1 MSWDKMEFAA
11 ASLRHKLIEEPQ
23 VGLVLGSGLGD
34 FAESLDNPVYV
45 DYKSMRDF
53 PVSTVD
59 GHKGRFVIGK
69 KHGIQIIAMQGRVH
83 RYEGFSARD
92 VVFPIRTMWM
102 AGVRTLFLTNAA
114 GGIRDA
120 FEPGDLM
127 LITDHINMT
136 GDNPLIGPNDDRF
149 GPRFPPMGDA
159 YAPELRRLALEVAS
173 AQNIELHQ
181 GVYAGMNGPSY
192 ETPAEIQM
200 LRAVGADAVGMST
213 VFETIAARQLGM
225 RVLGIS
231 CITNKA
237 AGLPGAVLDHD
248 EVQAV
253 AARTRDR
260 FQTLLDGVLKDL
272 PSWPKASS
280 DA

>member
-11 ASLRHKLIEEPQ
+11 ASLRHKLTEEPQ
-23 VGLVLGSGLGD
+23 VGLVLGSGLGG
-34 FAESLDNPVYV
+34 FAETLENPVYV
-45 DYKSMRDF
+45 DYKSIRDF
-53 PVSTVD
+53 PVSTVE

-159 YAPELRRLALEVAS
+159 YAPKLRDLALHVARE
-173 AQNIELHQ
+173 QDVELHQ

-253 AARTRDR
+253 AARARDR

-272 PSWPKASS
+272 HTI
-280 DA
+280 

>member
-11 ASLRHKLIEEPQ
+11 ASLRHKLTEEPQ
-23 VGLVLGSGLGD
+23 VGLVLGSGLGG
-34 FAESLDNPVYV
+34 FAETLENPIYV
-45 DYKSMRDF
+45 EYKSMRDF
-53 PVSTVD
+53 PVSTVE

-69 KHGIQIIAMQGRVH
+69 KHGLQVIAMQGRVH
-83 RYEGFSARD
+83 RYEGFSAQD

-114 GGIRDA
+114 GGIREDYA
-120 FEPGDLM
+120 PGDLM

-136 GDNPLIGPNDDRF
+136 GDNPLIGPNDERF

-159 YAPELRRLALEVAS
+159 YSPALRKLALRVADE
-173 AQNIELHQ
+173 QKVGLHQ

-192 ETPAEIQM
+192 ETPAEIRM
-200 LRAVGADAVGMST
+200 LRTVGADAVGMST

-253 AARTRDR
+253 AARARDR

-272 PSWPKASS
+272 SS
-280 DA
+280 VTD

>member
-11 ASLRHKLIEEPQ
+11 ASLRHKLTKEPQ
-23 VGLVLGSGLGD
+23 VGLVLGSGLGG
-34 FAESLDNPVYV
+34 FAETLEDPVFV

-53 PVSTVD
+53 PVSTVE
-59 GHKGRFVIGK
+59 GHKGRFVIGH
-69 KHGIQIIAMQGRVH
+69 KHGLQIIAMQGRVH

-114 GGIRDA
+114 GGIQDH
-120 FEPGDLM
+120 FNPGDLM

-136 GDNPLIGPNDDRF
+136 GDNPLIGPNDERF

-159 YAPELRRLALEVAS
+159 YAPTLRRLALDVAS
-173 AQNIELHQ
+173 EQNVALHQ

-200 LRAVGADAVGMST
+200 LRAMGADAVGMST
-213 VFETIAARQLGM
+213 VFETIAARQLGI

-237 AGLPGAVLDHD
+237 AGLPGAVLDHN

-253 AARTRDR
+253 AARARDR
-260 FQTLLDGVLKDL
+260 FQTLLDGILQKL
-272 PSWPKASS
+272 PTIAR
-280 DA
+280 D

>member
-11 ASLRHKLIEEPQ
+11 ASIRHKLKKEPQ
-23 VGLVLGSGLGD
+23 VGLVLGSGLGG
-34 FAESLDNPVYV
+34 FAETLENPIFV
-45 DYKSMRDF
+45 DYKSIRDF
-53 PVSTVD
+53 PVSTVE
-59 GHKGRFVIGK
+59 GHKGRFVVGE
-69 KHGIQIIAMQGRVH
+69 KHGLQIIAMQGRVH
-83 RYEGFSARD
+83 RYEGFSAHD

-114 GGIRDA
+114 GGISEDFA
-120 FEPGDLM
+120 PGDLM
-127 LITDHINMT
+127 QINDHINMT

-159 YAPELRRLALEVAS
+159 YTPELREIARAVAKK
-173 AQNIELHQ
+173 QGVTLHQ

-192 ETPAEIQM
+192 ETPAEIRM
-200 LRAVGADAVGMST
+200 LRTLGADAVGMST
-213 VFETIAARQLGM
+213 VFETIAAAQLGM

-237 AGLPGAVLDHD
+237 AGLPGAVLNHD

-253 AARTRDR
+253 AAQARDR
-260 FQTLLDGVLKDL
+260 FETLLDGILTSL
-272 PSWPKASS
+272 PT
-280 DA
+280 